1 MGVMTMME
9 FDDKFKF
16 NPETIEINILESW
29 IEWRKNQP
37 KAIYTGYLINAYES
51 ILARRKNEKMQKES

>member
-1 MGVMTMME
+1 ME

-16 NPETIEINILESW
+16 NPETIGINILESW
-29 IEWRKNQP
+29 IEWKKNQP

-51 ILARRKNEKMQKES
+51 ILAKRKNKNNQEEPKQ

>member
-1 MGVMTMME
+1 MTME

-16 NPETIEINILESW
+16 NPETIGINILESW
-29 IEWRKNQP
+29 IEWKKNQP

-51 ILARRKNEKMQKES
+51 ILAKRKNKNNQEEPKQ